1 MIDPELK
8 NKVVLITGVNN
19 PYVSARLRL
28 MPSQQYV
35 LPCLRPIFVYQPQAV
50 RLMFPVQH
58 SIVHKT
64 PELPLQLS
72 LP

>member
-28 MPSQQYV
+28 MPSQQ
-35 LPCLRPIFVYQPQAV
+35 
-50 RLMFPVQH
+50 
-58 SIVHKT
+58 
-64 PELPLQLS
+64 
-72 LP
+72 